1 MLKRMRSFLVVVI
14 LLITATM
21 SAQVTTASMSGK
33 VTAQDE
39 PIIGATITAIHESS
53 GTRYG
58 TVTNVSG
65 QFNLQGMRTGGPYK
79 VEISYVGYQTA
90 IYKGI
95 NLSLGENYVL
105 NVSLKES
112 SELLDE
118 IVVTATRNSN
128 MKSDRA
134 GAIMNANR
142 EIITATPTISRS
154 ISDIMRLSPQGADVG
169 NGFAVG
175 GGNYRQSFVTV
186 DGAAFNNTFGLGGNL
201 PANGAPISLDA
212 LEQVAVSVTPFDVR
226 QSGFTGG
233 AISAVT
239 RSGNNQFSGTAY
251 MYFNNEKLKGN
262 KVDGYELNRS
272 KSQYYTYGASIGGPI
287 IKDKLFFF
295 VNGEYEDNVSAGSS
309 FQPRTSLDQNYTGN
323 IHRPVENTII
333 QTNPDG
339 TKNTWVGL
347 NDIRNYLKDKY
358 GYDPGRYNNY
368 SVNTP
373 AYRIMTRLDWN
384 ANQNNK
390 ISLRFSKTHTKDSNF
405 PSSSTNPLD
414 ASKIYPGS
422 QGIQGGRDAG
432 RSSKYAMGFENSN
445 YYQVRDFTSLAGE
458 WNSRIAEGAMN
469 NMLRFAY
476 SYQNEPRSFDG
487 MAFPTVDILKDG
499 ATYANFGM
507 DVFTEGNLRKT
518 SVYTITDEFNWNLG
532 INKFMVGLQYEHT
545 KATNGYMQAGGGFY
559 VFDSWE
565 SFVEGRK
572 PSAFGITHSNAAD
585 LSQFMAEMK
594 FQQYSL
600 YLQDEVAV
608 SENLKV
614 TGGVRF
620 ELPIYPSL
628 KGNYN
633 EDFAK
638 LNFGDTQYS
647 TDQLPGTKLSVS
659 PRVGFNWDI
668 TGERK
673 YVLRGGTGLFV
684 GRLPFVWLVSAVGNS
699 GVGQTSYYYN
709 EATSQVTRQPN
720 FHANVKD
727 ILQDLYNGN
736 FTPNNIVAPKDPT
749 IIDKD
754 LKMPSTW
761 KTSLAFD
768 MKLPG
773 DVNFTVEGIYSRD
786 YNPVVVSNRGYKPSE
801 DTKTIS
807 PNDVRNVYTMYGDK
821 TWTNQYQN
829 VYLLE
834 NWKKGAYY
842 YSISAQLRKNFGFGL
857 NLSFAYTHSKARSY
871 GDGIGDQVTSAYK
884 TNTYSVNGIN
894 EHELGYGT
902 YVAPDRI
909 LATIGYRKEYGK
921 NFATSVSLLYEG
933 MQMGFAG
940 TYSYSR
946 YSYTFS
952 GNVVGD
958 YGANN
963 LLYIPASRGDL
974 DQWNFADVTDK
985 SGNVTYSA
993 KDQKDD
999 FWNYINQD
1007 SYLKNR
1013 KGKYA
1018 ERGGA
1023 IMPWHHQVDFK
1034 LNQDFFLK
1042 VNGKKNILQVGVDIK
1057 NLPNLLNNS
1066 WGLYKQ
1072 VNNSSLLGYDT
1083 KTGKYTMNKNGQDIM
1098 KDTYRTYQSFNS
1110 TYSVQFSVRYIFN

>member
-1 MLKRMRSFLVVVI
+1 MLKRMRSFLVLVM
-14 LLITATM
+14 LFITVTM
-21 SAQVTTASMSGK
+21 SAQVTTATMSGK

-39 PIIGATITAIHESS
+39 PIIGATIVAVHEPS

-65 QFNLQGMRTGGPYK
+65 QFNLQGMRTGGLYK

-95 NLSLGENYVL
+95 NLLLGENYVL

-118 IVVTATRNSN
+118 VVVTASKESN

-142 EIITATPTISRS
+142 DMINSTPTISRS

-201 PANGAPISLDA
+201 PANGSPISLDA
-212 LEQVAVSVTPFDVR
+212 LEQVTVAVTPFDVR

-233 AISAVT
+233 AINAVT
-239 RSGNNQFSGTAY
+239 RSGDNQFRGTVY
-251 MYFNNEKLKGN
+251 GYFNNENLRGDRVEDYKLT
-262 KVDGYELNRS
+262 RS
-272 KSQYYTYGASIGGPI
+272 KSQYYTYGASFGGPI

-295 VNGEYEDNVSAGSS
+295 VNGEYEDNVTAGSS
-309 FQPRTSLDQNYTGN
+309 YQPRTSLDQEYTGN
-323 IHRPVENTII
+323 VRRPVENTIV
-333 QTNPDG
+333 DG
-339 TKNTWVGL
+339 NETWVGL
-347 NDIRNYLKDKY
+347 NDMRQYLKEKY
-358 GYDPGRYNNY
+358 NYDPGRYNNY

-373 AYRIMTRLDWN
+373 AYRIMARLDWN
-384 ANQNNK
+384 ANLNNK
-390 ISLRFSKTHTKDSNF
+390 LSLRFTKTHTKDSNF
-405 PSSSTNPLD
+405 PSSSTSPLSAD
-414 ASKIYPGS
+414 DIYPGDTGL
-422 QGIQGGRDAG
+422 GIPKGKDSG
-432 RSSKYAMGFENSN
+432 RSTKYSMSFENSN
-445 YYQVRDFTSLAGE
+445 YYQVRDFTSVAGE
-458 WNSRIAEGAMN
+458 WNSRFANGAMN

-476 SYQNEPRSFDG
+476 SYQNEPREYDG
-487 MAFPTVDILKDG
+487 NPFPTVDILKDG
-499 ATYANFGM
+499 ASYAGFGM
-507 DVFTEGNLRKT
+507 DVFTQGNLRKT
-518 SVYTITDEFNWNLG
+518 SVYTVTDEFNWNVG
-532 INKFMVGLQYEHT
+532 INKFMAGFQYEHT
-545 KATNGYMQAGGGFY
+545 KATNGYMQAGGGYY
-559 VFDSWE
+559 VYSSWDD
-565 SFVEGRK
+565 FVNGKK
-572 PSAFGITHSNAAD
+572 PAAFGITHSNAAD
-585 LSQFMAEMK
+585 LSQFYAEMK
-594 FQQYSL
+594 FQQFSL
-600 YLQDEVAV
+600 YLQDEIAL

-614 TGGVRF
+614 TGGLRF

-628 KGNYN
+628 KNNYN

-638 LNFGDTQYS
+638 LDFGGTRYS
-647 TDQLPGTKLSVS
+647 TDQLPDAKLSVS
-659 PRVGFNWDI
+659 PRVGFNWDL

-699 GVGQTSYYYN
+699 NVGQTQYFYN
-709 EATSQVTRQPN
+709 KVDANIGKQPD
-720 FHANVKD
+720 FHTNVND
-727 ILQDLYNGN
+727 ILKDLYDGK
-736 FTPNNIVAPKDPT
+736 FTPNEVVAPQSPT
-749 IIDKD
+749 IIDTN

-773 DVNFTVEGIYSRD
+773 DIDFTVEGIYSRD
-786 YNPVVVSNRGYKPSE
+786 YNPVVVSNTGYKPSE
-801 DTKTIS
+801 TTVTLA
-807 PNDVRNVYTMYGDK
+807 PGDVRNTYTMYSDA
-821 TWTNQYQN
+821 TWRNKYQN

-842 YSISAQLRKNFGFGL
+842 YSISAQLRKNFDFGL
-857 NLSFAYTHSKARSY
+857 DVSFAYTHSKARSY
-871 GDGIGDQVTSAYK
+871 SDGIGDQVTSAYK

-902 YVAPDRI
+902 YVAPDRV

-921 NFATSVSLLYEG
+921 HFATSVSLLYEG

-940 TYSYSR
+940 SYSYSR
-946 YSYTFS
+946 YSYTFG

-963 LLYIPASRGDL
+963 LLYVPATREEL
-974 DQWNFADVTDK
+974 DSWNFVDSKDK
-985 SGNVTYSA
+985 SGNVTYAA

-1007 SYLKNR
+1007 SYLKSR
-1013 KGKYA
+1013 KGKYT

-1023 IMPWHHQVDFK
+1023 KMPWHHQIDFK
-1034 LNQDFFLK
+1034 LNQDFFLN

-1066 WGLYKQ
+1066 WGVYKQ
-1072 VNNSSLLGYDT
+1072 VNNTSLLNYKNGEF
-1083 KTGKYTMNKNGQDIM
+1083 TMNKNGSNVLT
-1098 KDTYRTYQSFNS
+1098 DTYRTYQSFRS

>member
-1 MLKRMRSFLVVVI
+1 MLKRMRSFLVVVM

-39 PIIGATITAIHESS
+39 PIIGATIVAIHEPS

-79 VEISYVGYQTA
+79 VEISYVGYQSA
-90 IYKGI
+90 VYKGI
-95 NLSLGENYVL
+95 QLSLGENYVL

-118 IVVTATRNSN
+118 VVVTASKDSN

-134 GAIMNANR
+134 GSIMNANR
-142 EIITATPTISRS
+142 DMISSTPTISRS

-201 PANGAPISLDA
+201 PANGSPISLDA
-212 LEQVAVSVTPFDVR
+212 LEQVTVAVTPFDVR

-233 AISAVT
+233 AINAVT
-239 RSGNNQFSGTAY
+239 RSGDNQFRGTAY
-251 MYFNNEKLKGN
+251 MYFNNENLKGD
-262 KVDGYELNRS
+262 KVDDYELLRS
-272 KSQYYTYGASIGGPI
+272 KAQYYTYGASIGGPI

-295 VNGEYEDNVSAGSS
+295 VNGEYEDNVTAGSS
-309 FQPRTSLDQNYTGN
+309 YQPRNALGEKYGTNN
-323 IHRPVENTII
+323 IHRPIKSDLDEMRDYLI
-333 QTNPDG
+333 
-339 TKNTWVGL
+339 KN
-347 NDIRNYLKDKY
+347 YS
-358 GYDPGRYNNY
+358 YDPGKYNNY

-373 AYRIMTRLDWN
+373 AYRIMARVDWN

-390 ISLRFSKTHTKDSNF
+390 LSLRFSRTHTKDSSF
-405 PSSSTNPLD
+405 PTSSTSPLY
-414 ASKIYPGS
+414 AGTIYPGGES
-422 QGIQGGRDAG
+422 TEIIDGKADGKILDGNGRT
-432 RSSKYAMGFENSN
+432 SKYAMSFSNSN
-445 YYQVRDFTSLAGE
+445 YYQVRDFTSVAGE
-458 WNSRIAEGAMN
+458 WNSRLAQGAMN

-476 SYQNEPRSFDG
+476 SYQNEPRSIDG
-487 MAFPTVDILKDG
+487 PLFPTVDILKDG
-499 ATYANFGM
+499 AVYANFGA
-507 DVFTEGNLRKT
+507 DVFTAGNLRQTKVFT
-518 SVYTITDEFNWNLG
+518 VTDEFNWNIG
-532 INKFMVGLQYEHT
+532 INKLMFGLQYEHT
-545 KATNGYMQAGGGFY
+545 KATNGYMQAGAGYY
-559 VFDSWE
+559 VYSSWDD
-565 SFVEGRK
+565 FVNDK
-572 PSAFGITHSNAAD
+572 TPSAFAITHSNSAD
-585 LSQFMAEMK
+585 MSQFLAELK
-594 FQQYSL
+594 SQQFSL

-608 SENLKV
+608 SENFKV
-614 TGGVRF
+614 TGGLRF

-628 KGNYN
+628 KDNYN
-633 EDFAK
+633 EGFAK
-638 LNFGDTQYS
+638 LDFGGQSYS
-647 TDQLPGTKLSVS
+647 TDQLPDSKLSVS

-684 GRLPFVWLVSAVGNS
+684 GRMPFVWLISAVGNS
-699 GVGQTSYYYN
+699 GVGQTTYYYTDA
-709 EATSQVTRQPN
+709 ATAQYTTG
-720 FHANVKD
+720 FHAKRD
-727 ILQDLYNGN
+727 EIIKDLYNGQAHSQ
-736 FTPNNIVAPKDPT
+736 IDVPKDPT

-754 LKMPSTW
+754 LKMPSAW
-761 KTSLAFD
+761 KTSLALD

-773 DVNFTVEGIYSRD
+773 DIDFTLEGIYNRD
-786 YNPVVVSNRGYKPSE
+786 YNPVVITNRGYKLE
-801 DTKTIS
+801 DAKITLS
-807 PNDVRNVYTMYGDK
+807 PNDVRDTYTMYNKDR
-821 TWTNQYQN
+821 N
-829 VYLLE
+829 VFYME

-842 YSISAQLRKNFGFGL
+842 YSISAQLRKNFNFGL
-857 NLSFAYTHSKARSY
+857 DLSLAYTHSKSRAYS
-871 GDGIGDQVTSAYK
+871 DGIGDQVTSAYK

-921 NFATSVSLLYEG
+921 HFATSVSLLYEG
-933 MQMGFAG
+933 MQMGYAG
-940 TYSYSR
+940 TWGYSR

-958 YGANN
+958 KGANN
-963 LLYIPASRGDL
+963 LLYIPATREEL
-974 DQWNFADVTDK
+974 DSWKFSDAAA
-985 SGNVTYSA
+985 YPA
-993 KDQKDD
+993 EEQKDD

-1007 SYLKNR
+1007 KYLKNR

-1023 IMPWHHQVDFK
+1023 VMPWHHQVDFK
-1034 LNQDFFLK
+1034 LNQDFYMK
-1042 VNGKKNILQVGVDIK
+1042 VGGKRNLLQVGVDIK

-1072 VNNSSLLGYDT
+1072 VISSSLLQYKG
-1083 KTGKYTMNKNGQDIM
+1083 GEFTMNKNAGE
-1098 KDTYRTYQSFNS
+1098 KLTETYRDFQSFKS
-1110 TYSVQFSVRYIFN
+1110 TYSIQFSVRYIFN

>member
-1 MLKRMRSFLVVVI
+1 MLKRMRSFLVVVM

-39 PIIGATITAIHESS
+39 PIIGATIVAIHEPS

-79 VEISYVGYQTA
+79 VEITYVGYQSA

-95 NLSLGENYVL
+95 QLSLGENYVL

-118 IVVTATRNSN
+118 VVVTASKDSN

-134 GAIMNANR
+134 GSIMNANR
-142 EIITATPTISRS
+142 DMISSTPTISRS

-201 PANGAPISLDA
+201 PANGSPISLDA
-212 LEQVAVSVTPFDVR
+212 LEQVTVAVTPFDVR

-233 AISAVT
+233 AINAVT
-239 RSGNNQFSGTAY
+239 RSGDNQFRGTAY
-251 MYFNNEKLKGN
+251 MYFNNEKLKGD
-262 KVDGYELNRS
+262 KVDDYELLRS
-272 KSQYYTYGASIGGPI
+272 KAQYYTYGASIGGPI

-295 VNGEYEDNVSAGSS
+295 VNGEYEDNVTAGSS
-309 FQPRTSLDQNYTGN
+309 YQPRNALGEKYGSNN
-323 IHRPVENTII
+323 IHRPIKSDLDEM
-333 QTNPDG
+333 
-339 TKNTWVGL
+339 
-347 NDIRNYLKDKY
+347 RNYLIENY
-358 GYDPGRYNNY
+358 SYDPGKYNNY

-373 AYRIMTRLDWN
+373 AYRIMARVDWN

-390 ISLRFSKTHTKDSNF
+390 LSLRFSRTHTKDSNF
-405 PSSSTNPLD
+405 PTSSTSPLY
-414 ASKIYPGS
+414 ANTIY
-422 QGIQGGRDAG
+422 QGGTPTEIIDGKVDDAISKGQG
-432 RSSKYAMGFENSN
+432 RTSKYAMGFSNSN
-445 YYQVRDFTSLAGE
+445 YYQVRDFTSVAGE
-458 WNSRIAEGAMN
+458 WNSRLAQGAMN

-487 MAFPTVDILKDG
+487 SLFPTVDILKDG
-499 ATYANFGM
+499 AVYANFGA
-507 DVFTEGNLRKT
+507 DLFTAGNLRQTK
-518 SVYTITDEFNWNLG
+518 VFTITDEFNWNIG
-532 INKFMVGLQYEHT
+532 INKFMAGFQYEHT
-545 KATNGYMQAGGGFY
+545 KATNGYMQAGAGYY
-559 VFDSWE
+559 VYSTWDD
-565 SFVEGRK
+565 FVQNK
-572 PSAFGITHSNAAD
+572 TPSAFAITHSNSAD
-585 LSQFMAEMK
+585 MSQFLAELK
-594 FQQYSL
+594 FQQFSL

-608 SENLKV
+608 SENFKV
-614 TGGVRF
+614 TGGLRF

-628 KGNYN
+628 KDNFN
-633 EDFAK
+633 EGFSKLDF
-638 LNFGDTQYS
+638 GGQSYS
-647 TDQLPGTKLSVS
+647 TDQLPDSKLSVS

-684 GRLPFVWLVSAVGNS
+684 GRMPFVWLISAVGNS
-699 GVGQTSYYYN
+699 GVGQTTYYYTDA
-709 EATSQVTRQPN
+709 ATAQYKPG
-720 FHANVKD
+720 FHANRDD
-727 ILQDLYNGN
+727 IIKDLYNGQAHSQ
-736 FTPNNIVAPKDPT
+736 IDVPKDPT
-749 IIDKD
+749 IIDKN
-754 LKMPSTW
+754 LKMPSAW
-761 KTSLAFD
+761 KTSLALD

-773 DVNFTVEGIYSRD
+773 DIDFTLEGIYNRD
-786 YNPVVVSNRGYKPSE
+786 YNPVVITNRGYKLQ
-801 DTKTIS
+801 DTKITLS
-807 PNDVRNVYTMYGDK
+807 PNDVRDTYAMYNKDRNVYYM
-821 TWTNQYQN
+821 
-829 VYLLE
+829 E

-842 YSISAQLRKNFGFGL
+842 YSISAQLRKNFNFGL
-857 NLSFAYTHSKARSY
+857 DLSLAYTHSKSRAYS
-871 GDGIGDQVTSAYK
+871 DGIGDQVTSAYK

-921 NFATSVSLLYEG
+921 HFATSVSLLYEG
-933 MQMGFAG
+933 MQMGYAG
-940 TYSYSR
+940 TWGYSR
-946 YSYTFS
+946 YSYTIA

-958 YGANN
+958 MGANN
-963 LLYIPASRGDL
+963 LLYIPATREEL
-974 DQWNFADVTDK
+974 DSWKFSDAAA
-985 SGNVTYSA
+985 YPA
-993 KDQKDD
+993 KEQKDD

-1007 SYLKNR
+1007 KYLKNR

-1023 IMPWHHQVDFK
+1023 VMPWHHQVDFK
-1034 LNQDFFLK
+1034 LNQDFYLK
-1042 VNGKKNILQVGVDIK
+1042 VGGKRNLLQVGVDIK
-1057 NLPNLLNNS
+1057 NLPNLLNSS

-1072 VNNSSLLGYDT
+1072 VINSSLLQYKDGEF
-1083 KTGKYTMNKNGQDIM
+1083 TMNKNAGE
-1098 KDTYRTYQSFNS
+1098 KLTETYRDFQSFKS

>member
-1 MLKRMRSFLVVVI
+1 MLKRMRSFLLLVM
-14 LLITATM
+14 LLITTTM
-21 SAQVTTASMSGK
+21 SAQVTTATMSGK

-39 PIIGATITAIHESS
+39 PIIGATIIAIHEPS

-79 VEISYVGYQTA
+79 VEISYVGYQSA

-95 NLSLGENYVL
+95 NLLLGENYVL

-118 IVVTATRNSN
+118 VVVTASKESN

-134 GAIMNANR
+134 GSIMNANR
-142 EIITATPTISRS
+142 NMINSTPTISRS

-201 PANGAPISLDA
+201 PANGSPISLDA
-212 LEQVAVSVTPFDVR
+212 LEQVTVSVTPFDVR

-233 AISAVT
+233 AINAVT
-239 RSGNNQFSGTAY
+239 RSGDNQFRGTAY
-251 MYFNNEKLKGN
+251 GYFNNENLRGNEVDDYKLT
-262 KVDGYELNRS
+262 RS
-272 KSQYYTYGASIGGPI
+272 KSQYYTYGVSLGGPI

-295 VNGEYEDNVSAGSS
+295 VNGEYEDNVTAGSS
-309 FQPRTSLDQNYTGN
+309 YQPRTSLDQEYTGN
-323 IHRPVENTII
+323 VHRPVENTIV
-333 QTNPDG
+333 DG
-339 TKNTWVGL
+339 NNTWVGL
-347 NDIRNYLKDKY
+347 NDIRQYLKDKY
-358 GYDPGRYNNY
+358 NYDPGRYNNY

-373 AYRIMTRLDWN
+373 AYRIMARLDWN
-384 ANQNNK
+384 ANLNNK
-390 ISLRFSKTHTKDSNF
+390 LSLRFTKTHTKDSSF
-405 PSSSTNPLD
+405 PSSSTNPLNVNN
-414 ASKIYPGS
+414 IYPGDKDLS
-422 QGIQGGRDAG
+422 IVGGRDAG

-445 YYQVRDFTSLAGE
+445 YYQVRDFTSVAGE
-458 WNSRIAEGAMN
+458 WNFRFANGAMN

-476 SYQNEPRSFDG
+476 SYQDEPREYDG
-487 MAFPTVDILKDG
+487 MLFPTVDILKDG
-499 ATYANFGM
+499 AVYANFGA
-507 DVFTEGNLRKT
+507 DFFTAGNLRQTKVFT
-518 SVYTITDEFNWNLG
+518 VTDEFNWNVG
-532 INKFMVGLQYEHT
+532 INKFLAGFQYEHT
-545 KATNGYMQAGGGFY
+545 KATNGYMQAGAGY
-559 VFDSWE
+559 YLYSSWDA
-565 SFVEGRK
+565 FVNNGK
-572 PSAFGITHSNAAD
+572 PDAFAITHSNSPD
-585 LSQFMAEMK
+585 MSQFLAELK
-594 FQQYSL
+594 FQQFSL
-600 YLQDEVAV
+600 YLQDEIAV
-608 SENLKV
+608 SENFKL
-614 TGGVRF
+614 TGGLRF

-628 KGNYN
+628 KNNYN
-633 EDFAK
+633 EGFAGLDF
-638 LNFGDTQYS
+638 GGQSYS

-659 PRVGFNWDI
+659 PRVGFNWDLI
-668 TGERK
+668 GERK

-684 GRLPFVWLVSAVGNS
+684 GRMPFVWLVSAVGNS
-699 GVGQTSYYYN
+699 GVGQTTYYYDQKSTN
-709 EATSQVTRQPN
+709 VQYRPDG
-720 FHANVKD
+720 FHVNRDEIIK
-727 ILQDLYNGN
+727 DLYKGG
-736 FTPNNIVAPKDPT
+736 THSQIDIPKDPT

-754 LKMPSTW
+754 LKMPSVW
-761 KTSLAFD
+761 KTSLALD

-773 DVNFTVEGIYSRD
+773 DIDFTVEGIYSRD

-801 DTKTIS
+801 TTVTLA
-807 PNDVRNVYTMYGDK
+807 PGDVRNKYTMYSGAG
-821 TWTNQYQN
+821 WANQYQN
-829 VYLLE
+829 VYFLE

-842 YSISAQLRKNFGFGL
+842 YSISAQLRKNFDFGL

-871 GDGIGDQVTSAYK
+871 SDGIGDQVTSAYK

-902 YVAPDRI
+902 YVAPDRV

-921 NFATSVSLLYEG
+921 HFATSVSLLYEG

-940 TYSYSR
+940 SYSYSR
-946 YSYTFS
+946 YSYTFG

-958 YGANN
+958 NGANS
-963 LLYIPASRGDL
+963 LLYVPATREEL
-974 DQWNFADVTDK
+974 DSWNFVDAK
-985 SGNVTYSA
+985 SGNSTYSA

-1023 IMPWHHQVDFK
+1023 KMPWHHQVDFK

-1072 VNNSSLLGYDT
+1072 VNNTSLLTYKNGEF
-1083 KTGKYTMNKNGQDIM
+1083 TMNKNGKNILT
-1098 KDTYRTYQSFNS
+1098 DTYRTYQSFKS
-1110 TYSVQFSVRYIFN
+1110 TYSVQFSIRYIFN